1 MPSVLERRLVA
12 AACLPLALAVPLSGC
27 GASASDAPTAGAGG
41 AVASSAATA
50 TGADVASSSGGTGGF
65 GGADGAGGVGG
76 EAMVASSAASGGADP
91 SCGALGGNTCT
102 SSATTLCQ
110 GLPLLASS
118 DCEVCCQRPPDPPLV
133 PSSFQIVHKDFVT
146 SWDSILPLAKANA
159 YVLIASQNKPD
170 SVTHAEWAQNITSEY
185 GVDEGNVVPF
195 ASGEAMADFIHA
207 QFQKGATAP
216 RRIMIDELR
225 SNTKDRIH
233 ACALAMA
240 TKYPQWRGRWGAYLV
255 HGANVAYPG
264 LNTAPTPA
272 IDALLDAGATLS
284 AEMYPAR
291 SQYCAAGDTTAQR
304 DAWLGEF
311 FRGSQ
316 GAFPQGRFHWLSE
329 RKVAKKSDSQL
340 TLLFGVIDTYMT
352 GEGPA
357 VFLDRMFYVW
367 RAKSGYPSVL
377 LPGGG
382 GVGAYKWHDQSP
394 SSRDLAFAQSFE
406 HYVVQGQ
413 TTSLKGQVSCP

>member
-1 MPSVLERRLVA
+1 VRPSE
-12 AACLPLALAVPLSGC
+12 
-27 GASASDAPTAGAGG
+27 
-41 AVASSAATA
+41 
-50 TGADVASSSGGTGGF
+50 
-65 GGADGAGGVGG
+65 
-76 EAMVASSAASGGADP
+76 
-91 SCGALGGNTCT
+91 
-102 SSATTLCQ
+102 
-110 GLPLLASS
+110 
-118 DCEVCCQRPPDPPLV
+118 PPLV

-146 SWDSILPLAKANA
+146 SWDSILPLAQANA

-170 SVTHAEWAQNITSEY
+170 SVTHAQWAQNITSEY
-185 GVDEGNVVPF
+185 GVDAGNIVPF
-195 ASGEAMADFIHA
+195 SSGEEMADFIHA

-225 SNTKDRIH
+225 SNTKDRVH
-233 ACALAMA
+233 GCAVAMA

-255 HGANVAYPG
+255 HGANVSYPG
-264 LNTAPTPA
+264 LNTDPTPA

-291 SQYCAAGDTTAQR
+291 SQYCAAGTTTAQR
-304 DAWLGEF
+304 DEWLGAF
-311 FRGSQ
+311 FRGSK

-329 RKVAKKSDSQL
+329 RKVARKSDSQL
-340 TLLFGVIDTYMT
+340 SLLFGVIDTYMT
-352 GEGPA
+352 GSGPA
-357 VFLDRMFYVW
+357 VFLDRMFYIW
-367 RAKSGYPSVL
+367 RTKSGYPSVL